1 MITISPRYGTS
12 VQSVKDVA
20 AQGKLKNLSEVVS
33 DVFLSC
39 IGNTG
44 KSHERDISI
53 PMPGKHCILDVS
65 ANAIKRLHVAQL
77 YPIAIF
83 LKVVFT

>member
-1 MITISPRYGTS
+1 MITIPPRYGTS

-39 IGNTG
+39 IGTTG
-44 KSHERDISI
+44 ESHVTFSL
-53 PMPGKHCILDVS
+53 PGKHCILDVS

-83 LKVVFT
+83 LKVTLT

>member
-1 MITISPRYGTS
+1 MITIPPRYGTS

-20 AQGKLKNLSEVVS
+20 AQGKLRIQVKQYRTFSLEPQ
-33 DVFLSC
+33 
-39 IGNTG
+39 
-44 KSHERDISI
+44 KSLTSVTYSFYFSL
-53 PMPGKHCILDVS
+53 PGKHCILDVS